1 MSEEVKSKFWT
12 KVEQYKVPI
21 ALSLVGLVLIA
32 GGMFASGINKPKS
45 EFPKESI
52 VESIREISV
61 DVSGA
66 VNKPGVYQLKEGDR
80 VEEAIAAAAGFS
92 SEANN
97 EYIAKNLNMA
107 AKLSDGAKIY
117 VPYEGEVAAG
127 ASQGGVA
134 GMATQSKV
142 NVNTASQT
150 ELETLS
156 GVGPVTASKIIS
168 NRPYQNV
175 EDLLNKKVVGKATFE
190 KIKDSV
196 AVF

>member
-1 MSEEVKSKFWT
+1 MPNEVKHEFWT

-21 ALSLVGLVLIA
+21 ALSLVGLVLIS
-32 GGMFASGINKPKS
+32 GGMFASGINKPKQ
-45 EFPKESI
+45 EYRKESI

-92 SEANN
+92 NEANN
-97 EYIAKNLNMA
+97 EYIAKSLNMA
-107 AKLSDGAKIY
+107 AKLADGAKIY
-117 VPYEGEVAAG
+117 VPYGDEMAAG
-127 ASQGGVA
+127 ATQGGVA
-134 GMATQSKV
+134 GVATQSKV

-196 AVF
+196 VVF